1 MTSTEV
7 KAIVSP
13 VVALD
18 PAFFETSIQ
27 YIEDTLISCILT
39 VDYYNDLL
47 AKVALLPGTPLSAND
62 QKVYDRVLNA
72 EAYAVAFA
80 GYTKDLERKT
90 NNQGMM
96 ENHTQWSKSA
106 AATSAKRT
114 LKDIKQREFDYCLIL
129 GNFLI
134 DNAVDYPLFDV
145 DAIVYEPNF
154 RRFFSI

>member
-1 MTSTEV
+1 MTSTEI

-18 PAFFETSIQ
+18 PSFFDTSIQ
-27 YIEDTLISCILT
+27 YIEDSIICGILT
-39 VDYYNDLL
+39 KDLYD
-47 AKVALLPGTPLSAND
+47 ALLVAVAAPPLSAAY
-62 QKVYDRVLNA
+62 QELYDIVVNA

-90 NNQGMM
+90 NNQGLM

-106 AATSAKRT
+106 AATSATRT
-114 LKDIKQREFDYCLIL
+114 LKDIKEREFFYCSQL

-134 DNAVDYPLFDV
+134 DNAATYPLFDA
-145 DAIVYEPNF
+145 DSIIYEPNF
-154 RRFFSI
+154 RRFFPL

>member
-18 PAFFETSIQ
+18 PAFFDTSIQ
-27 YIEDTLISCILT
+27 YVEDSIICGILT
-39 VDYYNDLL
+39 KDLYD
-47 AKVALLPGTPLSAND
+47 ALLVAVAAPPLNAAY
-62 QKVYDRVLNA
+62 QALYDIVVNA

-90 NNQGMM
+90 NNQGLM

-106 AATSAKRT
+106 AAVSATRL
-114 LKDIKQREFDYCLIL
+114 LKDIKEREFFYCSQL

-134 DNAVDYPLFDV
+134 DNAVDYPLFDA
-145 DAIVYEPNF
+145 DSIIYEPNF
-154 RRFFSI
+154 RRFFPL